1 MIEITKE
8 NFENEV
14 LKSEIPVIVDFW
26 ATWCAPC
33 RMLAPVLADLDEEFK
48 GKIKVGKINI
58 DDEQVLAMNYNI
70 VSIPTVL
77 LFKNGEVAAT
87 SVGYNTKDELKK
99 ILGI

>member
-14 LKSEIPVIVDFW
+14 LKSEVPVIVDFW

-33 RMLAPVLADLDEEFK
+33 RMLAPILAEIDDEYK

-58 DDEQVLAMNYNI
+58 DDEQVLAMEHNI

-77 LFKNGEVAAT
+77 LFKNGKIAAT
-87 SVGYNTKDELKK
+87 SVGFCTKDELKK

>member
-14 LKSEIPVIVDFW
+14 LKSEVPVIVDFW

-33 RMLAPVLADLDEEFK
+33 RMLAPILAEIDDEYK

-58 DDEQVLAMNYNI
+58 DDEQVLAMEHNI

-77 LFKNGEVAAT
+77 LFKNGEIAAT
-87 SVGYNTKDELKK
+87 SVGFSTKDELKK